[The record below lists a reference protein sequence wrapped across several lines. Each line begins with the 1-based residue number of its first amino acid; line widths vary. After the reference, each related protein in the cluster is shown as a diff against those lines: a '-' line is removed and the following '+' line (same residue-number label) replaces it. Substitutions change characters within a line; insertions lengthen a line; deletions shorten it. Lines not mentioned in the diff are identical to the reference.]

1 MDRSCCFCFIVF
13 VMDIVLTFAEMAFVK
28 CHSFFFMFDDLF
40 LALFDLVGNVGV
52 KLVMHLYQ

>member
-1 MDRSCCFCFIVF
+1 LSNVF
-13 VMDIVLTFAEMAFVK
+13 LFL
-28 CHSFFFMFDDLF
+28 MFDYLF

>member
-1 MDRSCCFCFIVF
+1 
-13 VMDIVLTFAEMAFVK
+13 MDIVLTFAVMVFVK
-28 CHSFFFMFDDLF
+28 CLSFFLMFVDLF